1 MSPEER
7 QLLTG
12 LFDRIQGSANVPRDP
27 EAEALIANAIKAQPY
42 APYFLTQAVLVQ
54 NQALEAANRK
64 LEDLQAQLN
73 AQQPQ
78 GQPQGGGFFSS
89 LGSIFG
95 GGPSAQPPEPPRP
108 AQPLPGGPWG
118 RGPQA
123 QQQPYPPQ
131 QPPYPPQQQGAPWG
145 GPPPGG
151 GGFLSGAL
159 QSAAGV
165 AGGVLLADSIRNLF
179 GGHGGGLVG
188 GLGGLGMGTGVTG
201 LGGGGETIVNNYYDD
216 DGKSADNSNGTD
228 STDIFDTDNNSD
240 DFSSND
246 DGSFDV

>member
-27 EAEALIANAIKAQPY
+27 EAEALIANALKAQPY

-54 NQALEAANRK
+54 NQALEAANKK

-73 AQQPQ
+73 SMQPQ
-78 GQPQGGGFFSS
+78 GQPQGGGFLSS

-95 GGPSAQPPEPPRP
+95 GGPSAPPEPPRP

-118 RGPQA
+118 RPQQA
-123 QQQPYPPQ
+123 QPQSYPPQ
-131 QPPYPPQQQGAPWG
+131 QPPYPPQGAPWG
-145 GPPPGG
+145 GPPQG

-179 GGHGGGLVG
+179 GGHGGGL
-188 GLGGLGMGTGVTG
+188 GGLGMGTGTTG

-216 DGKSADNSNGTD
+216 NANGTD
-228 STDIFDTDNNSD
+228 NTDIFDTDNNSD

>member
-27 EAEALIANAIKAQPY
+27 EAEALIANALKAQPY

-54 NQALEAANRK
+54 NQALEAANKK

-73 AQQPQ
+73 SMQPQ
-78 GQPQGGGFFSS
+78 GQPQGGGFLSS

-95 GGPSAQPPEPPRP
+95 GGPSAPPEPPRP

-118 RGPQA
+118 RPQQA
-123 QQQPYPPQ
+123 QPQSYPPQ
-131 QPPYPPQQQGAPWG
+131 QPPYPPQGAPWG

-179 GGHGGGLVG
+179 GGHGGGL
-188 GLGGLGMGTGVTG
+188 GGLGMGTGTTG

-216 DGKSADNSNGTD
+216 NANGTD
-228 STDIFDTDNNSD
+228 NTDIFDTDNNSD

>member
-1 MSPEER
+1 
-7 QLLTG
+7 
-12 LFDRIQGSANVPRDP
+12 
-27 EAEALIANAIKAQPY
+27 
-42 APYFLTQAVLVQ
+42 
-54 NQALEAANRK
+54 LEAANKK

-78 GQPQGGGFFSS
+78 GQPQGGGFLSS

-95 GGPSAQPPEPPRP
+95 GGPSVPPPEPPRP

-118 RGPQA
+118 RPQQA
-123 QQQPYPPQ
+123 QPQGYPPQ
-131 QPPYPPQQQGAPWG
+131 QPPYPPQGAPWG
-145 GPPPGG
+145 GPPQGG

-179 GGHGGGLVG
+179 GGHGGLGG
-188 GLGGLGMGTGVTG
+188 GLGGLGMGTGLTG
-201 LGGGGETIVNNYYDD
+201 LGSGGETIVNNYYDD
-216 DGKSADNSNGTD
+216 DGKLADNGNGTD
-228 STDIFDTDNNSD
+228 STDIYDTDNNSD

>member
-27 EAEALIANAIKAQPY
+27 EAEALIANALKAQPY

-54 NQALEAANRK
+54 NQALEAANKK

-73 AQQPQ
+73 SMQPQQ
-78 GQPQGGGFFSS
+78 GQPQGGGFLSS

-95 GGPSAQPPEPPRP
+95 GGPSAPPEPPRP

-118 RGPQA
+118 RPQQA
-123 QQQPYPPQ
+123 QPQSYPPQ
-131 QPPYPPQQQGAPWG
+131 QPPYPPQGAPWG
-145 GPPPGG
+145 GPPQGG

-179 GGHGGGLVG
+179 GGHGGGL
-188 GLGGLGMGTGVTG
+188 GGLGMGTGTTG

-216 DGKSADNSNGTD
+216 NANGTD
-228 STDIFDTDNNSD
+228 NTDIFDTDNNSD